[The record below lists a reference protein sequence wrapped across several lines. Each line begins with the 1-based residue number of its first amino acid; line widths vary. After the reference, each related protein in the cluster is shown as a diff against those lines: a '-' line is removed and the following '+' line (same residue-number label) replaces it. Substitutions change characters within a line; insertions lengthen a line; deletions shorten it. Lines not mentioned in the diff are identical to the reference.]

1 MKSSQLSTNEY
12 ADFYSNYIKYTQNLS
27 LIEGLLDGQTYV
39 CNYFEAISEAKLTYS
54 YAEGKWTPKDI
65 LQHLI
70 DVERVFSYRA
80 LRFARLDTSMLAG
93 FDENYYAEV
102 ALGNN
107 RTLDNLLS
115 EYKLLRASTIAM
127 FQSFDEDALKRI
139 GNANGSKMSVRAAG
153 FVLIGHEKHH
163 CSVITE
169 RYL

>member
-27 LIEGLLDGQTYV
+27 LIEGLLDGQAYV
-39 CNYFEAISEAKLTYS
+39 SQYFRAIPENKLTYS

-80 LRFARLDTSMLAG
+80 LHFARLDANMLAG
-93 FDENYYAEV
+93 FDENYYAEI

-107 RTLDNLLS
+107 RTLDSLLS
-115 EYKLLRASTIAM
+115 EYELLRASTMAM
-127 FQSFDEDALKRI
+127 FQSFDEDVLRRI

-163 CSVITE
+163 CNVITE